1 MPRRVYEYPDIAD
14 LHVLNLI
21 STIGSFIL
29 ALGVAV
35 TAYNLLRSLKK
46 GGVAGPDPHDGGV
59 LGAKVTTDDLYFQPG
74 HGCDWGSA
82 PDFLAGGPGAGA
94 PSVALTP
101 PGRLET
107 TAALA
112 PPNGPWS
119 EYGWLRVRLAP
130 GHGAGTVTISDG
142 PASSHRIT
150 FRVLRRATGVIQL
163 PIGACSQWYGY
174 GSHPLLAETSAPG
187 LVQAWALSR

>member
-1 MPRRVYEYPDIAD
+1 MSRGWVEFTKQLRQCAVSRYLLTTYRP
-14 LHVLNLI
+14 
-21 STIGSFIL
+21 L
-29 ALGVAV
+29 AMLDGQVIYV
-35 TAYNLLRSLKK
+35 DRSLS
-46 GGVAGPDPHDGGV
+46 AADPHDGGV

-107 TAALA
+107 TAALVT
-112 PPNGPWS
+112 PNGPWS

-130 GHGAGTVTISDG
+130 GHGAGTATIPDG
-142 PASSHRIT
+142 PPGPP
-150 FRVLRRATGVIQL
+150 RRTV
-163 PIGACSQWYGY
+163 
-174 GSHPLLAETSAPG
+174 
-187 LVQAWALSR
+187 